1 MSGPGI
7 PYLQPPATIVNEAL
21 DLLGESKKVIG
32 DVTDGSDIAEA
43 ARRNYGQLLRNLL
56 RTAHWDFARKR
67 AKLTLLGDA
76 SGNSLPDIT
85 NIVECPWQFAYAWPI
100 DGVQGRWL
108 PWNPT
113 NAQPVSSTGVPL
125 TTGVSALTQY
135 PLTPGRFLVSSSDQY
150 PIEVGNVPWNQLPDL
165 QRTFGVGPTNRKIIL
180 TDCCEAWFVYTRFVP
195 VIEEWD
201 SLFRQALVSL
211 MAVALAPVAIEDRR
225 LAVSERDKQI
235 MIARNAIADA
245 RVANGN
251 EAGMPQSTDFEASF
265 IRARNW
271 GGFWGSLSGF
281 GNAGFGGAGGG
292 GYFSGWDSFSFG
304 GSVF

>member
-21 DLLGESKKVIG
+21 DILGQPGKVVG
-32 DVTDGSDIAEA
+32 DVTDGTNVAET

-56 RTAHWDFARKR
+56 RTAHWDFARKK

-76 SGNSLPDIT
+76 TGNSTPPIS
-85 NIVECPWQFAYAWPI
+85 NIVETPWSYAYAWPI
-100 DGVQGRWL
+100 DGVQGRWM

-113 NAQPVSSTGVPL
+113 NAQPVSTTGVPL

-150 PIEVGNVPWNQLPDL
+150 PLEVGSVLWNQMPDL
-165 QRTFGVGPTNRKIIL
+165 QRTFGVGPTSRKIIL
-180 TDCCEAWFVYTRFVP
+180 TDCCEAHFVYTRFVP

-201 SLFRQALVSL
+201 SLFRQAMVSL
-211 MAVALAPVAIEDRR
+211 MAIALAPVAIEDPR
-225 LAVSERDKQI
+225 LRVSERDKQI
-235 MIARNAIADA
+235 LIARNAIADA
-245 RVANGN
+245 RVANGH
-251 EAGMPQSTDFEASF
+251 EAGMPQSVDFEASF
-265 IRARNW
+265 IRARNYGGWW
-271 GGFWGSLSGF
+271 GRGFDG
-281 GNAGFGGAGGG
+281 AGFGGGGGAGGF
-292 GYFSGWDSFSFG
+292 FSGFDAFSFG